1 MVEVKVHRVLPVA
14 MDTTLTLVVA
24 DIMVIMVSP
33 MVMMVAIQMTHTV
46 HFQKVPHLLSQTKD
60 VGKTD
65 RIGMLYKFNFKKYD
79 NHDSLLDLLP
89 CQQQT
94 QNS

>member
-46 HFQKVPHLLSQTKD
+46 HFQKVPHLSEPDQRCRQ
-60 VGKTD
+60 D
-65 RIGMLYKFNFKKYD
+65 RQDRHALQIQFQKV
-79 NHDSLLDLLP
+79 
-89 CQQQT
+89 
-94 QNS
+94 